1 MEQWIIIGVV
11 LVVFIGGT
19 LVAMLWW
26 NLAAKAAPYE
36 DEAGKPPRA
45 RRDEEDVIVIPRGPA
60 DAGTGRPGAQAQ
72 SGGGS
77 SKA

>member
-11 LVVFIGGT
+11 LVVLVGGT

-36 DEAGKPPRA
+36 DEAGKPA
-45 RRDEEDVIVIPRGPA
+45 RGRREEEDVIVIPKGETDVA
-60 DAGTGRPGAQAQ
+60 AGKAGSQGRTGGLP
-72 SGGGS
+72 
-77 SKA
+77 KA